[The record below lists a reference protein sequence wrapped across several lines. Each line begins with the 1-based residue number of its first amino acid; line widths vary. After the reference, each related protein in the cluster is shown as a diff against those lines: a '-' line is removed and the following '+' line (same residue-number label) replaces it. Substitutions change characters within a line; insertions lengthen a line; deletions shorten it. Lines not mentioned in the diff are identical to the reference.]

1 MSDFKE
7 TYKSQLA
14 EDVDHGLSA
23 PFKHLQSKYFY
34 DATGD
39 ALFRE
44 IMELPEYYLTRSEFE
59 ILSAESEK
67 ILAPWKGK
75 SLNIIELGAGDGTKT
90 KLFLQAAKNLGLDFT
105 YFPVDISADVLQV
118 NRANLE
124 EVCETSP
131 VQGDYSQVLKDAGLQ
146 KLPNKLVLFL
156 GSNIGNFT
164 PEDTASFFKYLGENT
179 TSEDHILIGYD
190 LDKDPRTILDA
201 YNDKAGVTRD
211 FNLNLLTVLN
221 RELGAGFDPADFY
234 HYPVYD
240 PEMKAAKSYLVSNKE
255 QEVFMEALGKSFH
268 FRKGESIFTE
278 ISKKYTIPEIE
289 DMAASAHFKVESI
302 HYDSRKYYVNV
313 LMKREN
319 K

>member
-1 MSDFKE
+1 MSDFQE
-7 TYKSQLA
+7 TYKAQLA
-14 EDVDHGLSA
+14 ADADHGLSA

-39 ALFRE
+39 ALFRA

-59 ILSAESEK
+59 ILSAESAQ

-90 KLFLQAAKNLGLDFT
+90 KLFLRAARTLGLDFK
-105 YFPVDISADVLQV
+105 YFPVDISADVLEV
-118 NRANLE
+118 NRENLK

-131 VQGDYSQVLKDAGLQ
+131 VQGDYSQVLRNPELR

-156 GSNIGNFT
+156 GSNVGNFT
-164 PEDTASFFKYLGENT
+164 AEDTAAFFSYLGENT
-179 TSEDHILIGYD
+179 TAEDRILVGYD
-190 LDKDPRTILDA
+190 LDKDPQTILAA

-211 FNLNLLTVLN
+211 FNLNLLTILN
-221 RELGAGFDPADFY
+221 RELGAEFDPADFY

-240 PEMKAAKSYLVSNKE
+240 PEMKAAKSYLVSKKE
-255 QEVFMEALGKSFH
+255 QEIFIEALGKSFN

-289 DMAASAHFKVESI
+289 GMAASGNFQVESI

-313 LMKREN
+313 LMKRGN
-319 K
+319 R